1 MIKGLGTDIVQV
13 DRLQLALERSGEKL
27 LKRVLVAEEL
37 QRYYQK
43 TERDP
48 RNGLQYFAK
57 RYAAKEAVAKA
68 LGTGIG
74 RGVSWQDIEVSNNQD
89 GAPQVRL
96 SGGALA
102 KMQAL
107 LASQCSLSISD
118 ERDYAVAFAILD

>member
-1 MIKGLGTDIVQV
+1 MIKGLGTDIIQI

-27 LKRVLVAEEL
+27 LKRVLVAQEL
-37 QRYYQK
+37 QYYHQK
-43 TERDP
+43 AERDP
-48 RNGLQYFAK
+48 LNGLQYFAK

-89 GAPQVRL
+89 GAPKITL
-96 SGGALA
+96 SGGALD
-102 KMQAL
+102 KMRTMA
-107 LASQCSLSISD
+107 ASQCSISISD

>member
-89 GAPQVRL
+89 GAPEVRL